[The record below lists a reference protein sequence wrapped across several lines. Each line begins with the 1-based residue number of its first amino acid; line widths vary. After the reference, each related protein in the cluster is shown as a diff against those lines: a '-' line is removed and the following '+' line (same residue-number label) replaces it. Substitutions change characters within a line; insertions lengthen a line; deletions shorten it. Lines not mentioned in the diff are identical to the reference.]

1 MASGKR
7 KKVAALRN
15 VNLVPLLDFIVAV
28 IPVLLLSVSF
38 TEYVIL
44 DASLPAFAE
53 ETSVVDTQ
61 DQEQKKLGL
70 TIAITTDGFVLGG
83 TGGLLSVDG
92 AGTLIKK
99 KNGLYDYELLSTK
112 LLEIK
117 KNYPNEW
124 SIIIVP
130 DSNTRFEEIVQTM
143 DASRERKEIGKDGNM
158 KKTTMFPNVV
168 LGGGV
173 V

>member
-44 DASLPAFAE
+44 DASLPAFTE
-53 ETSVVDTQ
+53 ETSFIDTQ

-99 KNGLYDYELLSTK
+99 KNGLYDYELLNTK
-112 LLEIK
+112 LLEVK

-130 DSNTRFEEIVQTM
+130 DSKTRFEEIIQTM
-143 DASRERKEIGKDGNM
+143 DASRERKEIDRNGNM